1 MMMKEQKP
9 PMFEYDKDPL
19 SIHYDDDNENLGA
32 FQEFLQEH
40 TERNKNKT
48 AQEIELMGSAF
59 LSEIDNKKKNEKF
72 RIKKLIPY
80 ILKYC
85 DGKYTEEEL
94 MRYSLEDVKDIYAEY
109 KEKHRNPIIK
119 FFMFLFNL

>member
-1 MMMKEQKP
+1 MNEQKP
-9 PMFEYDKDPL
+9 SEIKFDKDPL
-19 SIHYDDDNENLGA
+19 SIHYDDDNKDYGA
-32 FQEFLQEH
+32 FREFLEET
-40 TERNKNKT
+40 TERDKNKT
-48 AQEIELMGSAF
+48 AQEIELMGSQF
-59 LSEIDNKKKNEKF
+59 LDEIENKKKNEKL

-85 DGKYTEEEL
+85 EGRYSEDEL
-94 MRYSLEDVKDIYAEY
+94 MRYSLEDVNEIYVEY